1 MYLKPQ
7 SYEVRF
13 LRYGVRPIFF
23 FLSFW
28 AIFCPFTPY
37 QPTNLK
43 KLKKKKKKNCRRYHH
58 LTQVYHKCQSHD
70 VWLLRYEERKTE
82 FFVILGYVLPFYPP
96 NNNPENQNF
105 EKIKRNAWMPGDV
118 FILHMCTKNYDHMM
132 YGSWDIKR
140 DRQKFLSFWVIFCP
154 FNPLTAWK
162 LLFKKK
168 RKRKRKTPGDI
179 IILHKYLKSWSYA
192 ILFLRCGTWR
202 M

>member
-1 MYLKPQ
+1 M
-7 SYEVRF
+7 
-13 LRYGVRPIFF
+13 
-23 FLSFW
+23 
-28 AIFCPFTPY
+28 
-37 QPTNLK
+37 
-43 KLKKKKKKNCRRYHH
+43 KKKKKKTAGDIII
-58 LTQVYHKCQSHD
+58 LHKCTINVNHMMYGSWD
-70 VWLLRYEERKTE
+70 TKSERQ